1 MPPAGPVRWENA
13 LSGLGTLA
21 MLICVAGARAATPRS
36 LVRWALYCLCVVL
49 MWSVGWSPQY
59 ELYLI
64 PLVLLAFEAAWI
76 GALAALLFQL
86 VVFLEYPLL
95 LPWAY
100 FYGGSVVWLAWA
112 AILGKYV
119 LLVWFSV
126 FVLRTEVSWALFV
139 QRAET

>member
-1 MPPAGPVRWENA
+1 
-13 LSGLGTLA
+13 
-21 MLICVAGARAATPRS
+21 
-36 LVRWALYCLCVVL
+36 
-49 MWSVGWSPQY
+49 
-59 ELYLI
+59 
-64 PLVLLAFEAAWI
+64 VLLAFEAAWI

-100 FYGGSVVWLAWA
+100 FFCGSVVWLAWA

-126 FVLRTEVSWALFV
+126 FVLRTEVSWALLV
-139 QRAET
+139 QRAETVRCGCGRGGYSDRVLRSARLC